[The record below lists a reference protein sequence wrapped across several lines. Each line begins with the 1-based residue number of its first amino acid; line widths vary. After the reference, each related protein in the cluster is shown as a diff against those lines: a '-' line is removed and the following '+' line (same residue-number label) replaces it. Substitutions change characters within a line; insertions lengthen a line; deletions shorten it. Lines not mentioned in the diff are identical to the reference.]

1 MAIRVKPAD
10 KVAAKYAS
18 KATAAGGDYKD
29 GLDFPKRDQAEAALA
44 AGDAYEQGVQ
54 QAIADKRF
62 QTGVQKAGS
71 GKWKTKASTVGA
83 QRFTQG
89 VQAGAADYQ
98 KGIAPV
104 LSTIAATELP
114 PRYPKG
120 DPRNL
125 ERVRVM
131 NENLVKAKQAS

>member
-1 MAIRVKPAD
+1 MPIRVKPAD

-44 AGDAYEQGVQ
+44 AKDAYTAGVQ
-54 QAIADKRF
+54 QAIAEDRF
-62 QTGVQKAGS
+62 SKGVQAAGS
-71 GKWKTKASTVGA
+71 SKWKAKASTVGA

-89 VQAGAADYQ
+89 VQAGTADYQ
-98 KGIAPV
+98 KGIGPV
-104 LSTIAATELP
+104 LATIAATELP

-125 ERVRVM
+125 DRVRVM
-131 NENLVKAKQAS
+131 NENLVKAKQSS